1 MISLTL
7 KKILLWFLKIIKFVI
22 FGSTKKN
29 HRKRDYILI
38 PIYAIIIAT
47 FVRSIFFDHFHVP
60 SGSMLNT
67 LQIGD
72 KIAISKSSYGYS
84 RYSFP
89 FGLAPINGR
98 VMQKHKP
105 QRGDIIV
112 FKLPSNGRTN
122 YVKRLI
128 GLPGD
133 IIRINNGILEIN
145 GKTVK
150 RMKIEENAEYS
161 TFVETLP
168 SGVRYNVLEYRD
180 DAAADNMPLIFVP
193 EDHYF
198 FMGDNRD
205 RSQDSRFTDVGFVH
219 EELLL
224 GKVKRIVISSP
235 NSLLNPFTWHN
246 IRGSRIWKDPYN
258 LND

>member
-1 MISLTL
+1 MITKLANFLLKTL
-7 KKILLWFLKIIKFVI
+7 KFII
-22 FGSTKKN
+22 FGSSKKK
-29 HRKRDYILI
+29 HKKKDYFLIPFYAILI
-38 PIYAIIIAT
+38 AV

-98 VMQKHKP
+98 IMQKQQP

-112 FKLPSNGRTN
+112 FKLPSDRRTN

-133 IIRINNGILEIN
+133 IIRIEKGVLEIN
-145 GKTVK
+145 GVKVK
-150 RMKIEENAEYS
+150 RMKIAENSEYQ
-161 TFVETLP
+161 TFLETLP
-168 SGVRYNVLEYRD
+168 SGVQYKVIEHTDN
-180 DAAADNMPLIFVP
+180 AIADNMPLIFVP
-193 EDHYF
+193 ENHYF

-205 RSQDSRFTDVGFVH
+205 NSQDSRFEDVGFVH
-219 EELLL
+219 MELLL
-224 GKVKRIVISSP
+224 GKVQKIIISSP
-235 NSLLNPFTWHN
+235 NSLLNPFSWNN
-246 IRGSRIWKDPYN
+246 IRFNRTWSNPYDVN
-258 LND
+258 QD